1 MNKTKELMKITA
13 WSVLAVVMMFGVIE
27 LLKAI
32 VVRFF

>member
-13 WSVLAVVMMFGVIE
+13 WSVLAVMGMFGVIE
-27 LLKAI
+27 LLMAI